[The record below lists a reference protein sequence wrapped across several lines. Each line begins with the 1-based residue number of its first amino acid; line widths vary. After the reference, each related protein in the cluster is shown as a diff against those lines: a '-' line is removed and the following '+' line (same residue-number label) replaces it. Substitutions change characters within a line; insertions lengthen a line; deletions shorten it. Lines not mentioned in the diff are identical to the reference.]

1 MPETAV
7 PAASLETPD
16 SASTRVSAAAAAAA
30 AAFTQP
36 VAPLSQDP
44 NPAPGPEL
52 LRRAYLLLHTA
63 AAMAALYEDQKAT
76 ASRYVHATARG
87 HEAVQ
92 LAAAA
97 LLGPQDYATPYY
109 RDDALLLGLGL
120 RPYELMLQL
129 LAKRDDPFSG
139 GRLYYSHP
147 SLRRAGFPT
156 IPHQSS
162 ATGMQAIPATGMAHA
177 LSYFESQGL
186 PPQQPDPR
194 DWHAAGAKLPGLS
207 ALAAFDP
214 AAKPVVLCSIGDGA
228 MTEGE
233 VSEALQMAILHR
245 LPIVYLVQDNDWGIS
260 ATGKEMRAMDAYEFA
275 AGFPGLHRV
284 RADGADF
291 ISSYNGLSEAFAHAR
306 ARRGPAL
313 VHAKCP
319 LLGHHTSGVRRE
331 WYRGDNLAEHQQQD
345 PLPRL
350 HRRLL
355 HAGATEAELTALA
368 EQARATV
375 AADWAVALA
384 APDPDPTTFAD
395 YEFAPPAV
403 REEAGE
409 RAPAGAEKTLMVDA
423 ALHAVDDIL
432 REFPEAL
439 LYGQDVGG
447 ELGGVFREA
456 ALLAKKYGDAR
467 VFNTP
472 IQEGYI
478 VGSTAGMAAVGAR
491 PIVEIQFADYIWPA
505 LNQLVEEISKSCY
518 LTMGKFPVPTLIRV
532 PIGAYGSGGPY
543 HSGSIESM
551 LLTIRG
557 IKVVYPSNAA
567 DMKGLLRAAFL
578 DPNPVVLLEHKG
590 LYWSKVPGTEDAKT
604 VEPAASYVIPLGRAL
619 VAQEAAPDK
628 LRNGETCV
636 VVTYGMGVHWAKA
649 ASRSFP
655 GQVEVLDLRTLNPL
669 DWDAVLAAVR
679 RHGKA
684 LVLTEEPLLNSFAE
698 SLAGRIQRHCFQALD
713 APVFT
718 LGAANLPAVPLNA
731 ELEKQ
736 MLPSAAKVA
745 VVLGELLGY

>member
-1 MPETAV
+1 MFADA
-7 PAASLETPD
+7 PAAPAATP
-16 SASTRVSAAAAAAA
+16 AA
-30 AAFTQP
+30 
-36 VAPLSQDP
+36 
-44 NPAPGPEL
+44 PAL
-52 LRRAYLLLHTA
+52 DVLRRAYLLMHTA
-63 AAMAALYEDQKAT
+63 AEMAALYEAQKTVA
-76 ASRYVHATARG
+76 ARYVHATARG

-92 LAAAA
+92 LAAAF
-97 LLGPQDYATPYY
+97 LLTGADYAAPYY
-109 RDDALLLGLGL
+109 RDDALLLGMGL

-129 LAKRDDPFSG
+129 LAKKDDPFSG
-139 GRLYYSHP
+139 GRTYYSHP
-147 SLRRAGFPT
+147 SLRRAGVPVM
-156 IPHQSS
+156 PHQSS

-177 LSYFESQGL
+177 ISYLESQGL
-186 PPQQPDPR
+186 ADKASQP
-194 DWHAAGAKLPGLS
+194 L
-207 ALAAFDP
+207 
-214 AAKPVVLCSIGDGA
+214 VLCSIGDGA

-260 ATGKEMRAMDAYEFA
+260 ATGREMRAMDAYEFA

-284 RADGADF
+284 RVDGADVV
-291 ISSYNGLSEAFAHAR
+291 SSYNGLAEAFAHVR
-306 ARRGPAL
+306 ERRGPAL

-331 WYRGDNLAEHQQQD
+331 WYRGADLAGHQQND

-355 HAGATEAELTALA
+355 HAGASEAELTTLA
-368 EQARATV
+368 DQARATV
-375 AADWAVALA
+375 AADWAEALA
-384 APDPDPTTFAD
+384 APDPDPATFAD
-395 YEFAPPAV
+395 HEFAPPAV
-403 REEAGE
+403 LAEAGE
-409 RAPAGAEKTLMVDA
+409 RAPAGADKALMVDA

-439 LYGQDVGG
+439 FYGQDVGG

-456 ALLAKKYGDAR
+456 ALLAKKYGDKR

-472 IQEGYI
+472 IQEAYI

-505 LNQLVEEISKSCY
+505 LNQLVEELSKSCY
-518 LTMGKFPVPTLIRV
+518 LSMGKFPVPALIRV
-532 PIGAYGSGGPY
+532 PVGAYGGGGPY
-543 HSGSIESM
+543 HSGSIEST

-578 DPNPVVLLEHKG
+578 DPNPVIMLEHKG

-604 VEPAASYVIPLGRAL
+604 TEPAAGYVIPLGVAA
-619 VAQEAAPDK
+619 VAQAADADK
-628 LRNGETCV
+628 LANGETCV

-649 ASRSFP
+649 ASREYP
-655 GQVEVLDLRTLNPL
+655 GRVEVLDLRTLNPL
-669 DWDAVLAAVR
+669 DWDGVQAAVR

-698 SLAGRIQRHCFQALD
+698 SLAGRIQRHCFQQLD

-718 LGAANLPAVPLNA
+718 LGAANLPAIALNV

-745 VVLGELLGY
+745 TALGELLGY

>member
-1 MPETAV
+1 MFADA
-7 PAASLETPD
+7 PAAPAATP
-16 SASTRVSAAAAAAA
+16 AA
-30 AAFTQP
+30 
-36 VAPLSQDP
+36 
-44 NPAPGPEL
+44 PAL
-52 LRRAYLLLHTA
+52 DVLRRAYLLMHTA
-63 AAMAALYEDQKAT
+63 AEMAALYEAQKTVA
-76 ASRYVHATARG
+76 ARYVHATARG

-92 LAAAA
+92 LATAF
-97 LLGPQDYATPYY
+97 LLTGADYAAPYY
-109 RDDALLLGLGL
+109 RDDALLLGMGL

-129 LAKRDDPFSG
+129 LAKKDDPFSG
-139 GRLYYSHP
+139 GRTYYSHP
-147 SLRRAGFPT
+147 SLRRAGVPVM
-156 IPHQSS
+156 PHQSS

-177 LSYFESQGL
+177 ISYLESQGL
-186 PPQQPDPR
+186 ADKASQP
-194 DWHAAGAKLPGLS
+194 L
-207 ALAAFDP
+207 
-214 AAKPVVLCSIGDGA
+214 VLCSIGDGA

-260 ATGKEMRAMDAYEFA
+260 ATGREMRAMDAYEFA

-284 RADGADF
+284 RVDGADVV
-291 ISSYNGLSEAFAHAR
+291 SSYNGLAEAFAHVR
-306 ARRGPAL
+306 ERRGPAL

-331 WYRGDNLAEHQQQD
+331 WYRGADLAGHQQND

-355 HAGATEAELTALA
+355 HAGASEAELTTLA
-368 EQARATV
+368 DQARATV
-375 AADWAVALA
+375 AADWAEALA
-384 APDPDPTTFAD
+384 APDPDPATFAD
-395 YEFAPPAV
+395 HEFAPPAV
-403 REEAGE
+403 LAEAGE
-409 RAPAGAEKTLMVDA
+409 RAPAGADKALMVDA

-439 LYGQDVGG
+439 FYGQDVGG

-456 ALLAKKYGDAR
+456 ALLAKKYGDKR

-472 IQEGYI
+472 IQEAYI

-505 LNQLVEEISKSCY
+505 LNQLVEELSKSCY
-518 LTMGKFPVPTLIRV
+518 LSMGKFPVPALIRV
-532 PIGAYGSGGPY
+532 PVGAYGGGGPY
-543 HSGSIESM
+543 HSGSIEST

-578 DPNPVVLLEHKG
+578 DPNPVILLEHKG

-604 VEPAASYVIPLGRAL
+604 TEPAAGYVIPLGVAA
-619 VAQEAAPDK
+619 VAQAADADK
-628 LRNGETCV
+628 LANGETCV

-649 ASRSFP
+649 ASREYP
-655 GQVEVLDLRTLNPL
+655 GRVEVLDLRTLNPL
-669 DWDAVLAAVR
+669 DWDGVQAAVR

-698 SLAGRIQRHCFQALD
+698 SLAGRIQRHCFQQLD

-718 LGAANLPAVPLNA
+718 LGAANLPAIALNV

-745 VVLGELLGY
+745 TALGELLGY

>member
-1 MPETAV
+1 MPETAA
-7 PAASLETPD
+7 PAASEFTDALT
-16 SASTRVSAAAAAAA
+16 TRVSAAAAAAA
-30 AAFTQP
+30 AAFTQSA
-36 VAPLSQDP
+36 APSA
-44 NPAPGPEL
+44 PAHDQEL
-52 LRRAYLLLHTA
+52 LRRAYLLMHTA
-63 AAMAALYEDQKAT
+63 AAMAALYEEQKAT
-76 ASRYVHATARG
+76 SSRYVHATARG

-97 LLGPQDYATPYY
+97 LLGGHDYATPYY

-129 LAKRDDPFSG
+129 LAKGDDPFSG

-156 IPHQSS
+156 MPHQSS

-177 LSYFESQGL
+177 LRYLESQSL
-186 PPQQPDPR
+186 PARQPDGYAP
-194 DWHAAGAKLPGLS
+194 DAKLPGINALTS
-207 ALAAFDP
+207 AIGGP
-214 AAKPVVLCSIGDGA
+214 AVVLCSIGDGA

-245 LPIVYLVQDNDWGIS
+245 LPVVYLVQDNDWGIS

-275 AGFPGLHRV
+275 AGFPGLHRIRV
-284 RADGADF
+284 DGADF
-291 ISSYNGLSEAFAHAR
+291 ISSYNGLSEAFEHVR

-331 WYRGDNLAEHQQQD
+331 WYRGDNLTEHQQQD

-355 HAGATEAELTALA
+355 AAGIAEKELTALA
-368 EQARATV
+368 EQAQATV
-375 AADWAVALA
+375 AADWAAALA
-384 APDPDPTTFAD
+384 APDPDPATFAD
-395 YEFAPPAV
+395 HEFAPPAV
-403 REEAGE
+403 VKEAGE

-456 ALLAKKYGDAR
+456 ALLAKKYGEAR

-472 IQEGYI
+472 IQEAYI

-491 PIVEIQFADYIWPA
+491 PIVEIQFGDYIWPA

-518 LTMGKFPVPTLIRV
+518 LTLGKFPVSTLIRV
-532 PIGAYGSGGPY
+532 PVGAYGSGGPY

-604 VEPAASYVIPLGRAL
+604 VEPAAGYVIPLGQAL

-628 LRNGETCV
+628 LRTGETCV

-649 ASRSFP
+649 ASRDFA
-655 GQVEVLDLRTLNPL
+655 GQVEILDLRTLNPL

-679 RHGKA
+679 RHGKV

-698 SLAGRIQRHCFQALD
+698 SLAGRIQRYCFQQLD

-745 VVLGELLGY
+745 VALGELLGY

>member
-1 MPETAV
+1 MFADA
-7 PAASLETPD
+7 PAA
-16 SASTRVSAAAAAAA
+16 
-30 AAFTQP
+30 P
-36 VAPLSQDP
+36 VAAT
-44 NPAPGPEL
+44 PAAPELDLDL
-52 LRRAYLLLHTA
+52 LRRAYLLMHTA
-63 AAMAALYEDQKAT
+63 AEMAALYEAQKTVA
-76 ASRYVHATARG
+76 ARYVHATARG

-92 LAAAA
+92 LAAAF
-97 LLGPQDYATPYY
+97 LLTGTDYAAPYY
-109 RDDALLLGLGL
+109 RDDAMLLGMGL

-129 LAKRDDPFSG
+129 LAKKDDPFSG
-139 GRLYYSHP
+139 GRTYYSHP
-147 SLRRAGFPT
+147 SLRRASVPVM
-156 IPHQSS
+156 PHQSS

-177 LSYFESQGL
+177 ISYLESQKLGDAAS
-186 PPQQPDPR
+186 QP
-194 DWHAAGAKLPGLS
+194 L
-207 ALAAFDP
+207 
-214 AAKPVVLCSIGDGA
+214 VLCSIGDGA

-260 ATGKEMRAMDAYEFA
+260 ATGREMRAMDAYEFA

-284 RADGADF
+284 RVDGADVV
-291 ISSYNGLSEAFAHAR
+291 SSYNGLSEAFAHVR
-306 ARRGPAL
+306 ERRGPAL

-331 WYRGDNLAEHQQQD
+331 WYRGDDLASHQQQD

-350 HRRLL
+350 HHRLRQ
-355 HAGATEAELTALA
+355 AGLAENELTALA
-368 EQARATV
+368 AQARATV
-375 AADWAVALA
+375 AADWAEAQA
-384 APDPDPTTFAD
+384 APDPDPATFAD
-395 YEFAPPAV
+395 HEFAPPAV
-403 REEAGE
+403 LTEAGE
-409 RAPAGAEKTLMVDA
+409 RAPAGADKVLMVDA

-439 LYGQDVGG
+439 FYGQDVGG

-456 ALLAKKYGDAR
+456 ALLAKKYGDKR

-472 IQEGYI
+472 IQEAYI

-505 LNQLVEEISKSCY
+505 LNQLVEELSKSCY
-518 LTMGKFPVPTLIRV
+518 LSMGKFPVPALIRV
-532 PIGAYGSGGPY
+532 PVGAYGGGGPY
-543 HSGSIESM
+543 HSGSVEST

-578 DPNPVVLLEHKG
+578 DPNPVILLEHKG

-604 VEPAASYVIPLGRAL
+604 TEPGAGYVIPLGQAAI
-619 VAQEAAPDK
+619 AQAAGADK
-628 LRNGETCV
+628 LASGETCV
-636 VVTYGMGVHWAKA
+636 VITYGMGVHWAKA
-649 ASRSFP
+649 ASRDYP
-655 GQVEVLDLRTLNPL
+655 GRVEILDLRTLNPL
-669 DWDAVLAAVR
+669 DWEAVQAAVR

-698 SLAGRIQRHCFQALD
+698 SLAGRIQRHCFRQLD

-718 LGAANLPAVPLNA
+718 LGAANLPAIALNV

-745 VVLGELLGY
+745 VALGELLGY